1 MAKTSKTLSAFQ
13 MAKRICER
21 SDNIYDKKIFN
32 RQVINNI
39 LSMYM
44 DECRKAL
51 LDGEKIKLDKV
62 GMIVPE
68 IKVHMRTFNLP
79 MCNKEGGNP
88 PSTKLKIN
96 RSISLRDHMN
106 SRLLKNM
113 ENGIYGLDKL
123 PFSKQQMK
131 ILKDNGYLPE
141 NEGMEEGEDEE

>member
-1 MAKTSKTLSAFQ
+1 
-13 MAKRICER
+13 
-21 SDNIYDKKIFN
+21 
-32 RQVINNI
+32 
-39 LSMYM
+39 
-44 DECRKAL
+44 
-51 LDGEKIKLDKV
+51 
-62 GMIVPE
+62 
-68 IKVHMRTFNLP
+68 

-113 ENGIYGLDKL
+113 ENGIYGLGKL

-141 NEGMEEGEDEE
+141 NEGMEEEEDEE